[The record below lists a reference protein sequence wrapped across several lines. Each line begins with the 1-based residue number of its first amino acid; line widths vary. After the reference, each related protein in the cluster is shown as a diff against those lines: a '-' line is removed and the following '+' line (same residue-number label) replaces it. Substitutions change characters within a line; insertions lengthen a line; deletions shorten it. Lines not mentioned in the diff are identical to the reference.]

1 MMRAT
6 LTLLLTFLTLL
17 AQAAAPPQ
25 LVLDVARFRNE
36 DMAVKGGVLEI
47 YATVSGQSLTYMRRG
62 PKIFQ
67 AAASVT
73 LEVIRPDGSAIYQE
87 TVTLKPPV
95 LRDTTA
101 AIKNPISF
109 QKRILVPDG
118 TYTVRGQVRDQYRN
132 GQSSVVDIP
141 VTMQTASAKPM
152 LSDVVLLAKPAS
164 RASVDANNF
173 IRGGFSLTRSPGGL
187 YARGMEKLY
196 FYGELYNAP
205 ADQALAL
212 RYRVR
217 KAGSAKDAAAGTGTG
232 TVKGLP
238 GRPTPVVGELD
249 LSKLPAGDYVLTV
262 EIRNPKNQVLSSQTA
277 RLRHTPDDYAPAGA
291 VMPR

>member
-1 MMRAT
+1 MRT
-6 LTLLLTFLTLL
+6 TLTFLLTLLALL
-17 AQAAAPPQ
+17 AQAAAPPR
-25 LVLDVARFRNE
+25 LVLDIARFRNE
-36 DMAVKGGVLEI
+36 DMAVKGGVVEI
-47 YATVSGQSLTYMRRG
+47 YATVSGQTLTYMRRG

-67 AAASVT
+67 AAATVT

-109 QKRILVPDG
+109 QKRILLPDG

-132 GQSSVVDIP
+132 GNSSVVDIP
-141 VTMQTASAKPM
+141 LTVQSSLTKPT

-164 RASVDANNF
+164 RSSVDANNF

-205 ADQALAL
+205 AEQALAL

-217 KAGSAKDAAAGTGTG
+217 KVADTKDAAAGTGT
-232 TVKGLP
+232 VKGQT

-249 LSKLPAGDYVLTV
+249 LSKLPAGEYVLTV
-262 EIRNPKNQVLSSQTA
+262 EIRNAKSQVLSSQTA
-277 RLRHTPDDYAPAGA
+277 RLHYTPEEYAPAGA

>member
-6 LTLLLTFLTLL
+6 LTFLLTFFTLL
-17 AQAAAPPQ
+17 AQAAVPPQ

-73 LEVIRPDGSAIYQE
+73 LEVIRPDGSALYQE

-101 AIKNPISF
+101 VIKNPISF

-132 GQSSVVDIP
+132 GRSSVVDIP
-141 VTMQTASAKPM
+141 LTMQTASAKPM

-173 IRGGFSLTRSPGGL
+173 IRGGFSLTRTPGGL

-217 KAGSAKDAAAGTGTG
+217 AAGGTKDVASGTG

-238 GRPTPVVGELD
+238 GRPTPVTGELD

-262 EIRNPKNQVLSSQTA
+262 DIRNPKNQVLSSQTA
-277 RLRHTPDDYAPAGA
+277 RLRHTPDEYAPAGA
-291 VMPR
+291 IMPR

>member
-25 LVLDVARFRNE
+25 LLLDVARFRNE

-132 GQSSVVDIP
+132 GTSSVLDIP
-141 VTMQTASAKPM
+141 LTVQTSSAKPM

-173 IRGGFSLTRSPGGL
+173 IRGGLSRSPGGL

-205 ADQALAL
+205 ADQTVNLH
-212 RYRVR
+212 YRIR
-217 KAGSAKDAAAGTGTG
+217 PAGGTKDAASGTG
-232 TVKGLP
+232 TVKGLT
-238 GRPTPVVGELD
+238 GRPAPVTGELD
-249 LSKLPAGDYVLTV
+249 LSKLPAGAYVLTV
-262 EIRNPKNQVLSSQTA
+262 DIRNAKNQVISSQTA